1 MTYKDNVMAEYIDPI
16 KTLGLASQFKTP
28 LPDNKALQD
37 LQTKGA
43 LANLQNRSLEARTRQ
58 QGINTLRNTALT
70 QGINMPETGV
80 LGQPGMS
87 KLEEERL
94 ANLFGKHATGTS
106 LLRRAGMTP
115 QLPKSGALP
124 SEMPQQRYK
133 VGAFPLAAAEAVK
146 ARVRAEK
153 GSSLKQKYFD
163 FDDKGRFSEWTKEEY
178 FKRKAEKKG
187 GSPALIAEAQKLMED
202 ANLAYPGQDIQVN
215 KDPSTGA
222 LVLTVNG
229 VQKERDI

>member
-87 KLEEERL
+87 KLEEQRL
-94 ANLFGKHATGTS
+94 ADLFGKHATGTS
-106 LLRRAGMTP
+106 LLRRAGMVP

-133 VGAFPLAAAEAVK
+133 LGDFPLTAAEKVK
-146 ARVRAEK
+146 AE
-153 GSSLKQKYFD
+153 GELT
-163 FDDKGRFSEWTKEEY
+163 TKEVEESHGFNAAGDY
-178 FKRKAEKKG
+178 VKMTKTKG
-187 GSPALIAEAQKLMED
+187 AKVTGKSTDSARGAQILKD
-202 ANLAYPGQDIQVN
+202 AQEQFPGQDV
-215 KDPSTGA
+215 KLWRDPSGDIY
-222 LVLTVNG
+222 VKNLTIG
-229 VQKERDI
+229 KTFKAE